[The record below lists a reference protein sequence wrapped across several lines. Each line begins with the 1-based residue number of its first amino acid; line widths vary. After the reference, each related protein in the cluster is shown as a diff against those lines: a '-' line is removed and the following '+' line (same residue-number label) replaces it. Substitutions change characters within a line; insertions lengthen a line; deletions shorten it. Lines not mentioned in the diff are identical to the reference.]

1 MLEVRET
8 VIEHCEGDKY
18 AAITAAEP
26 SMVNRLKKLSRNL
39 SRNRAE
45 ISAQFEAIAENED
58 GSLFVHVPW
67 SWVRIAPPKQV
78 NMTDEQRKAASERMK
93 ALKDRQKQDLSST
106 QNE

>member
-39 SRNRAE
+39 SRDRAE
-45 ISAQFEAIAENED
+45 ISAQFEVIAENED

-67 SWVRIAPPKQV
+67 SWVRIAPPRTL
-78 NMTDEQRKAASERMK
+78 NLTDEERKAVGERLKASR
-93 ALKDRQKQDLSST
+93 
-106 QNE
+106 NG

>member
-39 SRNRAE
+39 SRDRAE
-45 ISAQFEAIAENED
+45 ISAQFEVIAENED

-67 SWVRIAPPKQV
+67 SWVRIAPPRTL
-78 NMTDEQRKAASERMK
+78 NLTEEQKEERRRRLM
-93 ALKDRQKQDLSST
+93 ALKSSQDSQVTST
-106 QNE
+106 ETE